1 MIAIFRR
8 LRLFDYLILAC
19 IITISLWAGFFIYK
33 DAHHAEK
40 VVIEAPSGKWIY
52 PLTDTRTVHIP
63 GALGTTVIRIER
75 NTAFILESPCLNK
88 TCVNAS
94 VLKKTG
100 DWNACL
106 PNKVFLHIEGA
117 VSEDIV
123 LPQQ

>member
-8 LRLFDYLILAC
+8 LCLFDYLILAC

-52 PLTDTRTVHIP
+52 PLTDTRTVNIP

-88 TCVNAS
+88 TCVNAA

>member
-1 MIAIFRR
+1 MIAIVRR

-19 IITISLWAGFFIYK
+19 IITVSLWAGFFIYK
-33 DAHHAEK
+33 DARHAEK

-75 NTAFILESPCLNK
+75 NTAFIMDSPCPNK
-88 TCVNAS
+88 TCVNTT

-100 DWNACL
+100 DWNTCL